1 MELGAVVG
9 SSKDSQDGSLATC
22 ISQGETKVVKS
33 HQFSQQVA
41 SATVALESPSIKA
54 LSRLI
59 KSKN

>member
-22 ISQGETKVVKS
+22 ISQGETKVVKA
-33 HQFSQQVA
+33 HHFSQQVA
-41 SATVALESPSIKA
+41 AATVALESPAIKA
-54 LSRLI
+54 LSRLM